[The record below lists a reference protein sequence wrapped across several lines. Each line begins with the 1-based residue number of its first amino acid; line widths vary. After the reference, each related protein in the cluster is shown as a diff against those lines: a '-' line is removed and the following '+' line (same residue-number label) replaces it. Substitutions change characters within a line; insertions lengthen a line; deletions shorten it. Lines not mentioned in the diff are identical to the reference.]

1 MFSAAIIVF
10 RESLEAFL
18 IISIMV
24 AATRGISHRAKWI
37 AGGVLLGLCG
47 SALVASGMERIS
59 NLADGMGQE
68 LFNVAVLLIAVAML
82 AWHNI
87 WMASHGRELALQMKN
102 TARSV
107 SEGGSERSVILV
119 VIALAV
125 LREGSETVLFLYG
138 VATSGDNGLRD
149 TLLGGGAGFA
159 AGALIAGLL
168 YWGLLRVPVS
178 RFFAVT
184 GVMVLLLAAS
194 MASQAAR
201 LLVQADLLPSL
212 GAPLW
217 DSSGLLAQT
226 TVLGTILHGLVG
238 YETQPAGMQVLV
250 YLVVLLSI
258 ASGMRWVSARGGR
271 VGASQPLAQ
280 SR

>member
-18 IISIMV
+18 IISVMV
-24 AATRGISHRAKWI
+24 AATRGISQRGNWI
-37 AGGVLLGLCG
+37 LGGVLIGLIG
-47 SALVASGMERIS
+47 SAAVAMGMERIS
-59 NLADGMGQE
+59 SLADGMGQE
-68 LFNVAVLLIAVAML
+68 LFNVAILLVAVGML

-87 WMASHGRELALQMKN
+87 WMAAHGRELALQMKS

-107 SEGGSERSVILV
+107 AEGGSERSVILV

-138 VATSGDNGLRD
+138 VATGSENGLRD
-149 TLLGGGAGFA
+149 TLAGGSMGLGSA
-159 AGALIAGLL
+159 AVVAGLM
-168 YWGLLRVPVS
+168 YWGLLRIPVS

-184 GVMVLLLAAS
+184 GVLVLLLAAS

-217 DSSGLLAQT
+217 DTSGVLAQT
-226 TVLGTILHGLVG
+226 TALGTILHGLMG
-238 YETQPAGMQVLV
+238 YDTQPAGMQVLV
-250 YLVVLLSI
+250 YVAVLLLI
-258 ASGMRWVSARGGR
+258 ASGMRWVSSRARPQAR
-271 VGASQPLAQ
+271 KPTAS
-280 SR
+280 

>member
-24 AATRGISHRAKWI
+24 AATRGISHRGKWI
-37 AGGVLLGLCG
+37 AGGVLIGLLG
-47 SALVASGMERIS
+47 SAVVASGMERIS
-59 NLADGMGQE
+59 NVADGMGQE
-68 LFNVAVLLIAVAML
+68 LFNVAILIVAVGML

-87 WMASHGRELALQMKN
+87 WMASHGRELAMQIKN
-102 TARSV
+102 TAREV
-107 SEGGSERSVILV
+107 NDGGKERSVILV

-149 TLLGGGAGFA
+149 TLLGGSLGLASG
-159 AGALIAGLL
+159 GVIAGLL
-168 YWGLLRVPVS
+168 YLGLLRIPVS
-178 RFFAVT
+178 RFFAAT
-184 GVMVLLLAAS
+184 GVLVLLLASS

-201 LLVQADLLPSL
+201 LLVQADMLPSL

-217 DSSGLLAQT
+217 DTSQVLAQN

-238 YETQPAGMQVLV
+238 YESQPAGMQVLTYV
-250 YLVVLLSI
+250 VVLLTI
-258 ASGMRWVSARGGR
+258 ATAMRWVSSR
-271 VGASQPLAQ
+271 AQ
-280 SR
+280 SPVRK

>member
-24 AATRGISHRAKWI
+24 AATRGISQRGQWI
-37 AGGVLLGLCG
+37 AGGVLIGLLG
-47 SALVASGMERIS
+47 SAMVALGMERIS

-68 LFNVAVLLIAVAML
+68 WFNITVLLVAVGML

-87 WMASHGRELALQMKN
+87 WMASHSRALTLQIRN
-102 TARSV
+102 TAHAV
-107 SEGGSERSVILV
+107 SEGGQERSVILV

-149 TLLGGGAGFA
+149 VVLGGSTGLACGAA
-159 AGALIAGLL
+159 IAGLL
-168 YWGLLRVPVS
+168 YWGLLRVPV
-178 RFFAVT
+178 RHFFAVT
-184 GVMVLLLAAS
+184 SAMVLLLAAS
-194 MASQAAR
+194 LASQAAR
-201 LLVQADLLPSL
+201 LLVQADVLPSL

-217 DSSGLLAQT
+217 DSSGVLAQT
-226 TVLGTILHGLVG
+226 TVLGTVLHGLVG

-258 ASGMRWVSARGGR
+258 ASAMRLVAKRQG
-271 VGASQPLAQ
+271 
-280 SR
+280 